1 MRLVNC
7 SRCALLGLLVL
18 LLIVGV
24 FSLTIGALPMSSL
37 DVVRGL
43 FGWADSTDSKAQQLQ
58 WVVQEIRF
66 PRLILGVLVGAGL
79 AVAGAAMQGLFRNP
93 LADPGLVGVSTG
105 AALAAVSVLVL
116 GHTWF
121 AQWTAAF
128 GYYALPFAAFLGG
141 LAVTWLIYR
150 IANRNGR
157 TDVGLMLLAGIA
169 INAIA
174 GAITGVLT
182 YYASDEALRG
192 LTFWSMGSIA
202 SASWQDVGLA
212 AVPILLAVGLLPF
225 YGRAL
230 NALLMGERVSE
241 HIGFN
246 IKSAKRAI
254 ITLTALSVG
263 AAVAVSGVIGFVGL
277 VAPHLVRLLIG
288 PDHRWLLPASAVVGA
303 ILVVLSDSIA
313 RVIVAPAELPIGL
326 IMAGLGGPFFL
337 WLLLNRKNRVGF

>member
-1 MRLVNC
+1 MRVINC
-7 SRCALLGLLVL
+7 SRCALVGLLAL
-18 LLIVGV
+18 LMFVSV
-24 FSLTIGALPMSSL
+24 VSLTIGALDIGWRQVLSA
-37 DVVRGL
+37 L
-43 FGWADSTDSKAQQLQ
+43 FSWTEPEGAQAQQIQ
-58 WVVQEIRF
+58 WVVQEIRL
-66 PRLILGVLVGAGL
+66 PRLLLGVLVGAGL

-116 GHTWF
+116 GHTLF
-121 AQWTAAF
+121 SQWTAAF

-141 LAVTWLIYR
+141 LAVTWLIYG

-169 INAIA
+169 INAVA

-212 AVPILLAVGLLPF
+212 AVPILLAIVLLPM
-225 YGRAL
+225 YGKAL

-246 IKSAKRAI
+246 IKGAKRMI

-277 VAPHLVRLLIG
+277 VAPHLVRQLIG
-288 PDHRWLLPASAVVGA
+288 PDHRWLLPTSALVGA

-326 IMAGLGGPFFL
+326 IMAGIGGPFFL